1 MRGVLIS
8 LGVMLVCFVFL
19 IVAQMGGSG
28 SQAVAAELN
37 NLLPETAIEK
47 LSAPSLNE
55 DSLLVADAT
64 LPEVP
69 ATIAG
74 NNMTDNT
81 DEKTE
86 NTVTT
91 DSGLKYVELKEG
103 DGATPQTGQKVVV
116 HYTGTLEDGKKFDSS
131 RDRNLPF
138 QFKIGVGEVI
148 KGWDEGVGTMK
159 VGGRRKLIIPPELGY
174 GARGAGGVIPP
185 NATLIF
191 DVELLKIAG

>member
-1 MRGVLIS
+1 MRGVLVS

-19 IVAQMGGSG
+19 IVAQMGGSR

-47 LSAPSLNE
+47 LSAQSLNE
-55 DSLLVADAT
+55 NNLLVADAT

-81 DEKTE
+81 
-86 NTVTT
+86 VTT
-91 DSGLKYVELKEG
+91 DSGLKYVELKQG
-103 DGATPQTGQKVVV
+103 DGATPKTGQTVVV
-116 HYTGTLEDGKKFDSS
+116 HYTGTLEDGTKFDSS
-131 RDRNLPF
+131 RDRNSPF
-138 QFKIGVGEVI
+138 QFKIGVGQVI

-159 VGGRRKLIIPPELGY
+159 VGDRRKLIIPPELGY

>member
-1 MRGVLIS
+1 MQGILVS

-19 IVAQMGGSG
+19 IVAQMSG
-28 SQAVAAELN
+28 YVPTAVASEVN
-37 NLLPETAIEK
+37 NPVTDAALEI
-47 LSAPSLNE
+47 LSAKSFTE
-55 DSLLVADAT
+55 DSLLVADAN
-64 LPEVP
+64 LPKEP

-81 DEKTE
+81 EK
-86 NTVTT
+86 TVTT

-103 DGATPQTGQKVVV
+103 DGATPKIGQTVVV
-116 HYTGTLEDGKKFDSS
+116 HYTGTLEDGTKFDSS
-131 RDRNLPF
+131 RDRNSPF
-138 QFKIGVGEVI
+138 QFKIGVGQVI

-159 VGGRRKLIIPPELGY
+159 VGERRKLIIPPELGY

>member
-1 MRGVLIS
+1 MRGVLVS

-47 LSAPSLNE
+47 LSAPSLEE
-55 DSLLVADAT
+55 DRLLVADAT

-81 DEKTE
+81 EK
-86 NTVTT
+86 TVTT

-131 RDRNLPF
+131 RDRDSPF
-138 QFKIGVGEVI
+138 KFKIGVGEVI

-159 VGGRRKLIIPPELGY
+159 VGGRRKLVIPPELGY

>member
-1 MRGVLIS
+1 MRGVLVS

-19 IVAQMGGSG
+19 IVAQMGGSR
-28 SQAVAAELN
+28 SQAVAAEFN

-47 LSAPSLNE
+47 LSAPSLEE

-81 DEKTE
+81 EK
-86 NTVTT
+86 TVTT
-91 DSGLKYVELKEG
+91 DSGLKYVELKKG
-103 DGATPQTGQKVVV
+103 NGATPKTGQTVVV
-116 HYTGTLEDGKKFDSS
+116 HYTGTLEDGTKFDSS
-131 RDRNLPF
+131 RDRDSPF
-138 QFKIGVGEVI
+138 KFKIGVGQVI

-159 VGGRRKLIIPPELGY
+159 VGDRRQLIIPPELGY

-191 DVELLKIAG
+191 DVELLKIAS

>member
-1 MRGVLIS
+1 MRGILVS

-19 IVAQMGGSG
+19 IVAQMSG
-28 SQAVAAELN
+28 YVPTAVAAEVN
-37 NLLPETAIEK
+37 NPLTDVALEI
-47 LSAPSLNE
+47 LSAKSFTE
-55 DSLLVADAT
+55 DSLLVADAS

-74 NNMTDNT
+74 NNMTENT
-81 DEKTE
+81 EKTI
-86 NTVTT
+86 TT

-103 DGATPQTGQKVVV
+103 DGATPKTGQTVVV
-116 HYTGTLEDGKKFDSS
+116 HYTGTLEDGTKFDSS
-131 RDRNLPF
+131 RDRNSPF
-138 QFKIGVGEVI
+138 QFKIGVGQVI

-159 VGGRRKLIIPPELGY
+159 VGERRKLIIPPDLGY

-191 DVELLKIAG
+191 DVELLKISG